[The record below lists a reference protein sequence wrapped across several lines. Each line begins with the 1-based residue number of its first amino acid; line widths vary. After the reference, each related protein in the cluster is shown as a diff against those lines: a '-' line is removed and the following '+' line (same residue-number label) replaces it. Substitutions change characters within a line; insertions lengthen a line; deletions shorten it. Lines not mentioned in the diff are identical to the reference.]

1 MIDPQVKAHL
11 DANRYRHVEELMKLI
26 RYPSLSASP
35 DHEADSV
42 ACAEHIAGYL
52 RELGL
57 EVELRPHR
65 TRPVLLARWPG
76 PVDSRRRVMLYGHYD
91 VQPPDPLAEWES
103 PPFEPVVRDGAIFG
117 RGASDDKGQLFA
129 LICAVEAWVKARGRL
144 PVDVL
149 LFSEGE
155 EEIGSPGMD
164 DFLAANA
171 GDLAVDD
178 CIICDSDFVAPGVP
192 TITYGLR
199 GLVYVELTLTG
210 PSADLHSGVH
220 GGAVVNPLTA
230 LAEMVAAMRDDRGR
244 ITLPGFYDDVIEL
257 TARERRAWA
266 ELPFDERAY
275 AEQVGAEP
283 AGGEKDLPL
292 LERRWARPTLDVHG
306 VVGGHQGAGA
316 KTVIPARA
324 TAKISMRLVADQR
337 PERIID
343 GFRRFASEHTPA
355 GVRAE
360 VEVLS
365 RARPVLVDPDSPA
378 VAAASAALR
387 EAFGAETALVRNGA
401 SVPITEI
408 FQRILHVDP
417 VLMGLGLPGD
427 RLHSPN
433 EHFQLEQFHRG
444 ALATASL
451 LQGLSGER

>member
-1 MIDPQVKAHL
+1 MKAIVAERGQVTIPKSIRERLGIGPRTVL
-11 DANRYRHVEELMKLI
+11 DI
-26 RYPSLSASP
+26 RAEKGRLVAVKHP
-35 DHEADSV
+35 ADN
-42 ACAEHIAGYL
+42 
-52 RELGL
+52 
-57 EVELRPHR
+57 
-65 TRPVLLARWPG
+65 
-76 PVDSRRRVMLYGHYD
+76 
-91 VQPPDPLAEWES
+91 
-103 PPFEPVVRDGAIFG
+103 PFESVRSCLKLDGDTDEWI
-117 RGASDDKGQLFA
+117 
-129 LICAVEAWVKARGRL
+129 
-144 PVDVL
+144 
-149 LFSEGE
+149 
-155 EEIGSPGMD
+155 
-164 DFLAANA
+164 
-171 GDLAVDD
+171 
-178 CIICDSDFVAPGVP
+178 
-192 TITYGLR
+192 
-199 GLVYVELTLTG
+199 
-210 PSADLHSGVH
+210 
-220 GGAVVNPLTA
+220 
-230 LAEMVAAMRDDRGR
+230 AAMRDDRGL
-244 ITLPGFYDDVIEL
+244 ITLPGVYYDVIQL
-257 TARERRAWA
+257 TALVRRALA
-266 ELPFDERAY
+266 ELPLDVRAY

-306 VVGGHQGAGA
+306 FVGGHQGAGA

-337 PERIID
+337 PEQIIE
-343 GFRRFASEHTPA
+343 GFRRFVSEHAPA

-444 ALATASL
+444 ALAAASL
-451 LQGLSGER
+451 LQGLSGLG